1 MNRSQ
6 KYVDAETWSCSIVT
20 DVLVRQ
26 EPDEEEEDEPDEK
39 DHDNEEGDE
48 EEDDDEG
55 YSV

>member
-1 MNRSQ
+1 MNRSPE
-6 KYVDAETWSCSIVT
+6 YVDAEAWSRSIVA

-39 DHDNEEGDE
+39 DHDSEEGDE